1 MKQQFKT
8 NGVTGEKKKVIQYD
22 ESDNEFDISPD
33 NILVTKDMITP
44 ENQFLAV
51 EGVDCTGKGS
61 ITELIERKGLGIPGI
76 TVKRVDF
83 PQYDLPSGAMIKSYL
98 NGNYGDYSRL
108 FSSVPG
114 ESAVEWHAVASGRA
128 EHLVKDIRFVMGL
141 YALNRIEYF
150 KTTDID
156 PDTVY
161 VFDRFSYSNIIHQ
174 LSALYSFYNTG
185 IGEGLLQI
193 EWRSKSS
200 HKVVNFHDY
209 KIDRIIGMLSS
220 MYSEI
225 YGFEG
230 YNDVPFPYTFLLLL
244 DEHQVLERLE
254 NRKETKHEGDDILER
269 KGAIHRACEFLT
281 GDIMEYHLSNGV
293 VPLYIPAFESDN
305 DRIANMIISL
315 YKTAVSN
322 NINPHELSDI
332 LADEEDDSDDE

>member
-1 MKQQFKT
+1 MKQVLKSKEYLD
-8 NGVTGEKKKVIQYD
+8 VPD
-22 ESDNEFDISPD
+22 EDFDISPD
-33 NILVTKDMITP
+33 DILVTQDMITP

-83 PQYDLPSGAMIKSYL
+83 PQYNLPSGAMIKSYL

-114 ESAVEWHAVASGRA
+114 DSAVEWHAVATGRS
-128 EHLVKDIRFVMGL
+128 ERLIKDIRFIMLL

-150 KTTDID
+150 KTTVID
-156 PDTVY
+156 PNTVY
-161 VFDRFSYSNIIHQ
+161 VFDRFSYSNIIHH
-174 LSALYSFYNTG
+174 LSALYSFYNSG
-185 IGEGLLQI
+185 VGEGLLQI
-193 EWRSKSS
+193 EWRSKST
-200 HKVVNFHDY
+200 HKVVNFQEY
-209 KIDRIIGMLSS
+209 KLDRIIGMLGS

-244 DEHQVLERLE
+244 DEHQILERLE
-254 NRKETKHEGDDILER
+254 NRKETKHEGEDILEHR
-269 KGAIHRACEFLT
+269 NAIHRACEFLT
-281 GDIMEYHLSNGV
+281 GDIMDYHLGNGV
-293 VPLYIPAFESDN
+293 VPLYIPAFDSNNEK
-305 DRIANMIISL
+305 IADMIISL

-322 NINPHELSDI
+322 GVGPRELSDI
-332 LADEEDDSDDE
+332 LADDDENDED